1 MIDEKLARPQPVNIL
16 VFEYVTY
23 FTERCQA
30 AIGKKIYI
38 CYRRI

>member
-1 MIDEKLARPQPVNIL
+1 MIDEKLARSQSVNIL

-30 AIGKKIYI
+30 AIEIEIYI
-38 CYRRI
+38 C